1 LAACP
6 GKVRFSFKR
15 TGFLKAVFSGTFHH
29 GRSLLSFTDLK
40 RKEVKLLI
48 TKDMKNKMLE
58 EVTEELK
65 NAELVIVTD
74 YRGLN
79 VKAISDLRGRLRN
92 ENCLYRI
99 TKNTLNRLA
108 CKAAGVEQL
117 EPFFEGP
124 TAIAYSNADPVAAA
138 KVFSD
143 FARENEA
150 LVIKGGILTGQVLD
164 EQAIKALGEIP
175 PREVLLAR
183 VVGGFQAP
191 ISGLVNVLQG
201 TLRQL
206 VYTVDAVRLQKET
219 A

>member
-1 LAACP
+1 M
-6 GKVRFSFKR
+6 
-15 TGFLKAVFSGTFHH
+15 
-29 GRSLLSFTDLK
+29 
-40 RKEVKLLI
+40 I

-58 EVTEELK
+58 EVTAELK
-65 NAELVIVTD
+65 KAELVIVSD

-79 VKAISDLRGRLRN
+79 VKAINDLRGRLRK
-92 ENCLYRI
+92 EECLYRI

-117 EPFFEGP
+117 ESLFEGP

-143 FARENEA
+143 FTKENEA
-150 LVIKGGILTGQVLD
+150 LVIKGGMLSGQLLD
-164 EQAIKALGEIP
+164 LQAIKALGEIP
-175 PREVLLAR
+175 PREVLLAQ

-191 ISGLVNVLQG
+191 ISGLVGVLQG

-206 VYTVDAVRLQKET
+206 VYTVDAVRLQKES

>member
-1 LAACP
+1 M
-6 GKVRFSFKR
+6 
-15 TGFLKAVFSGTFHH
+15 TFA
-29 GRSLLSFTDLK
+29 
-40 RKEVKLLI
+40 KEVKLLI

-58 EVTEELK
+58 EVTAELK
-65 NAELVIVTD
+65 KAELVIVSD

-79 VKAISDLRGRLRN
+79 VKAINDLRGRLRK
-92 ENCLYRI
+92 EECLYRI

-117 EPFFEGP
+117 ESLFEGP

-143 FARENEA
+143 FAKENEA
-150 LVIKGGILTGQVLD
+150 LVIKGGMLSGQLLD
-164 EQAIKALGEIP
+164 LQAIKALGEIP
-175 PREVLLAR
+175 PREVLLAQ

-191 ISGLVNVLQG
+191 ISGLVGVLQG
-201 TLRQL
+201 TLRKL
-206 VYTVDAVRLQKET
+206 VYTVDAVRLQKES